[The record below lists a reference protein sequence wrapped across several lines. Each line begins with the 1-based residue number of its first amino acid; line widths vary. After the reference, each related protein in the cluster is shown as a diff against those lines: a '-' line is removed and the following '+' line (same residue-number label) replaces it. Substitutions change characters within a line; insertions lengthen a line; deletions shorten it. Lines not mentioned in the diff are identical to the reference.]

1 MYHDGVFLFGV
12 VLLEKHSGD
21 NNNRNPI
28 ETSFFHLQFKQT
40 NTRTLFIV
48 NTIYIYFYRSKIC
61 TLIQKNV

>member
-1 MYHDGVFLFGV
+1 MGVLYDA

-40 NTRTLFIV
+40 STHTLFIV
-48 NTIYIYFYRSKIC
+48 NTIYIYFF
-61 TLIQKNV
+61 T